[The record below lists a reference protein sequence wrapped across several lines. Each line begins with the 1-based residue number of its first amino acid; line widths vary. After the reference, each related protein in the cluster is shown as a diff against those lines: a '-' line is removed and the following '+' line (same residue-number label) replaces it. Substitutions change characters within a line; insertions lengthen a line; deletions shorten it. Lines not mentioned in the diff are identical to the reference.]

1 LHNLFNNDENDA
13 KAFYDKNIYMSDHDE
28 CIYVK
33 NHTGEQIVT
42 TNTEKRMQ
50 YLNNSK
56 DICTV
61 SITGSSTEDQVVESS
76 LDDQHANSDN
86 RRKYDYEDSSKYFK
100 DTIKEQQG
108 RSDFDISN
116 GQLHSSKLCTF
127 DFLDSKE
134 ASEIN
139 DFENISFL
147 YTETLEDI
155 LSNNTTNFLPL
166 KEQFEL
172 DNAYIRVNKSFT

>member
-1 LHNLFNNDENDA
+1 L
-13 KAFYDKNIYMSDHDE
+13 
-28 CIYVK
+28 
-33 NHTGEQIVT
+33 
-42 TNTEKRMQ
+42 Q

-100 DTIKEQQG
+100 DTIKEQQR
-108 RSDFDISN
+108 RSDCDISN

-134 ASEIN
+134 AREIN
-139 DFENISFL
+139 ENENISFL

-172 DNAYIRVNKSFT
+172 DNAYTDTFLNKKNVCNNQNDAVDSRIDLAASHLNIDNTFLFANKV